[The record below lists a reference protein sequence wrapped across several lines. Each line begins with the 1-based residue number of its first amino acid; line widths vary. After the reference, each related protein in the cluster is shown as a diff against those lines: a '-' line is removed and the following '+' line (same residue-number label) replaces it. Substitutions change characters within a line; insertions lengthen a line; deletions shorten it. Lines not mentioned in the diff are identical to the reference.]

1 MTGELICPNCGEAAR
16 FDERYGPG
24 DEIWVVCTKCGAPTD
39 DLELAL
45 ANTEPAAE
53 VIN

>member
-1 MTGELICPNCGEAAR
+1 VTGELTCPNCGKPAR

-24 DEIWVVCTKCGAPTD
+24 DAVWIVCMLCGKPTD

-45 ANTEPAAE
+45 AQEPE
-53 VIN
+53 GLIQ